1 MKRRKRA
8 GKTTLVRGGSP
19 YPPRTKC
26 RACDSAAGT
35 ETRRAQSG
43 SRLPGLLMAAV
54 LTLLLAGCEGPQPKV
69 DMKGWIKDLVF
80 PPSTSEQVIAV
91 QSPQADRR
99 REALQTIV
107 EDKKARQVPSVVKL
121 YCLVARTDT
130 DPMVRS
136 AAVGGLAVLEG
147 EEVVPTLCNVLE
159 TDKDPYVRA
168 DAAAALARHDD
179 PAALEALIDAV
190 ASDGNTDVRIA
201 AAEGLRQF
209 RDKRAAAAL
218 AKAVAYDD
226 VAVARNA
233 WLGLRYM
240 TGQDLPRQTEA
251 WDQFLA
257 SAEDPFADYGDPPP
271 VPKGESQ
278 RPHFTRGIT
287 DFVRSL
293 FEKDP
298 LEKEL
303 E

>member
-1 MKRRKRA
+1 MRRPACQRETTRA
-8 GKTTLVRGGSP
+8 GQV
-19 YPPRTKC
+19 YPPFW
-26 RACDSAAGT
+26 RARRRSGRWASLAG
-35 ETRRAQSG
+35 
-43 SRLPGLLMAAV
+43 LVILLALA
-54 LTLLLAGCEGPQPKV
+54 AGCEGPQPKV

-99 REALQTIV
+99 REALQDIV
-107 EDKKARQVPSVVKL
+107 KDKKARQVPSVVKL

-168 DAAAALARHDD
+168 DAAAALAQHDD
-179 PAALEALIDAV
+179 PAAVEALADAL
-190 ASDGNTDVRIA
+190 ASDTRTDVRIA
-201 AAEGLRQF
+201 AAEGLRPF

-218 AKAVAYDD
+218 AQAVAYDD

-278 RPHFTRGIT
+278 RPHFTHGIT